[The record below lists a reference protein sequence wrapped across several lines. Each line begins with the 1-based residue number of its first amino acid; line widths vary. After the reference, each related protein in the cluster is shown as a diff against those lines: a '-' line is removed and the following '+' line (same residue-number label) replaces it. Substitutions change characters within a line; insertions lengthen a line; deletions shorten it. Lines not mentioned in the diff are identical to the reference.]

1 MSPRHSVLTALH
13 KSVFAAPL
21 FPAVDHF
28 SPLLLSEEI
37 SGESGDT
44 FVLEIVTYSVS
55 SLCVVLL
62 LFLLL
67 RVSLTLL
74 SSDGTVSH
82 ICCFSIAVPS
92 VEFV

>member
-1 MSPRHSVLTALH
+1 M
-13 KSVFAAPL
+13 
-21 FPAVDHF
+21 FPAIDHF
-28 SPLLLSEEI
+28 SPLLLSKEI

-55 SLCVVLL
+55 SLCGVLL

-82 ICCFSIAVPS
+82 ICCFSIAVSS
-92 VEFV
+92 VKFV